1 MAMVVPKGDPFA
13 VDQTVG
19 PTQEFGLIDMPKT
32 QFSRLNASK
41 SLDESAQRFNKVAQK
56 WQGEQDQTRAKDL
69 MNQIQEKTN
78 DLTNNPETGF
88 KTLKGINAIER
99 PEGQSLSD
107 EVGKSYDDF
116 VNSLL
121 QKGVNKN
128 VQKIVK
134 QFSDANRNQLINS
147 VNTHLI
153 AQSNEYRKSVNQKS
167 IEMASSMALSED
179 QKQAEEGVAVLR
191 SLIDQEAKEKGIE
204 PDYTKKLGDVQFLRI
219 QQAVDAGRLGDA
231 SNLLQVNRSDM
242 SATDQVR
249 AKRLI
254 QVAARNQRKQ
264 AAENVVGGIYGEL
277 FSPENQAKHAVEL
290 TTGSLPATADYEMAL
305 ALADG
310 DDEKAVQILAYGVDR
325 WQQDVDNA
333 EANGDLVDEETML
346 SKDRNA
352 SMALS
357 RYTAD
362 RTTEPTLDMV
372 ATRIKELVP
381 DMDED
386 SLYSTSRKV
395 LSREKAR
402 RDAQQR
408 ERDDQAGIAYGSLRN
423 GNTFETL
430 PMGATQNLKR
440 STIQALRNY
449 SDRKQA
455 GALVT
460 NSSVYWDLI
469 NNDDKLKNMPD
480 EDFVAL
486 APELSDEDFD
496 DLMNFRQGLKTG
508 KFKNTQ
514 GDSLR
519 RNIKDAFAR
528 NGLAMPTDEAGKA
541 AYGYA
546 ARNIYDRIRQ
556 DMAVTGKEPTPQEIS
571 DKVTQLLNTEF
582 SVKGSLWGTNERTLA
597 KAIEKG
603 SFGIDGTAEKILD
616 AGLQAQGIVD
626 PSKTNRTELLL
637 GIAITPTKPVP
648 GATAMVGQIRKLNP
662 AFVEGLIQAYGRQHG
677 MAEPDDSYIVRAYF
691 QHTNLFQAR

>member
-1 MAMVVPKGDPFA
+1 MPMVVPNGDPFA
-13 VDQTVG
+13 VQQTVG
-19 PTQEFGLIDMPKT
+19 PTQEFGLVNMPKT
-32 QFSRLNASK
+32 QFSRMNAAQSIE
-41 SLDESAQRFNKVAQK
+41 ESAQQFNQIAQK

-78 DLTNNPETGF
+78 DLANNPETGF
-88 KTLKGINAIER
+88 KTLKGINALER
-99 PEGQSLSD
+99 PDGKSLSD
-107 EVGKSYDDF
+107 EIGKSYDDY
-116 VNSLL
+116 VSSLL
-121 QKGVNKN
+121 QNGVNRN

-134 QFSDANRNQLINS
+134 QFSDANRNQLMNS

-167 IEMASSMALSED
+167 IEMASAMALQDDPS
-179 QKQAEEGVAVLR
+179 QAEEGVAVLR
-191 SLIDQEAKEKGIE
+191 ALIDQEAKEKGIE

-231 SNLLQVNRSDM
+231 SNLLQANRSDM

-254 QVAARNQRKQ
+254 QVAARKQRKQ
-264 AAENVVGGIYGEL
+264 AAEDVVGGIYGEI
-277 FSPENQAKHAVEL
+277 FSAENQARHAVEL

-310 DDEKAVQILAYGVDR
+310 DEEKAVQILAYGVDR

-333 EANGDLVDEETML
+333 EADGTLIDEEAML
-346 SKDRNA
+346 AEDRNA

-362 RTTEPTLDMV
+362 RTSEPTLDMV
-372 ATRIKELVP
+372 ANRIKELVP

-408 ERDDQAGIAYGSLRN
+408 ERDDQATIAYGSLRSGN
-423 GNTFETL
+423 GFEAL
-430 PMGATQNLKR
+430 PMGAVQNLKR
-440 STIQALRNY
+440 STVTSLQDYAN
-449 SDRKQA
+449 RKAA

-460 NSSVYWDLI
+460 NSALYWDLI
-469 NNDDKLKNMPD
+469 SNEDKLKNMTD
-480 EDFVAL
+480 EDFVTL
-486 APELSDEDFD
+486 APELTESDFD
-496 DLMNFRQGLKTG
+496 DLMNFRQGLKGG
-508 KFKNTQ
+508 KFKDTQ
-514 GDSLR
+514 GDNLR
-519 RNIKDAFAR
+519 RNIKDAFSR
-528 NGLAMPTDEAGKA
+528 NGLSMPTDEAGKA

-556 DMAVTGKEPTPQEIS
+556 EMVMTGKEPTAQEIS
-571 DKVTQLLNTEF
+571 EKVTQLLNSEF
-582 SVKGSLWGTNERTLA
+582 SVKGTLWGTNERTLA

-603 SFGIDGTAEKILD
+603 SFGIDGTAEKILN

-637 GIAITPTKPVP
+637 GIAITPTKMVP
-648 GATAMVGQIRKLNP
+648 GASAMVGEIRKVNP
-662 AFVEGLIQAYGRQHG
+662 GFIEGLSQAYARKHG
-677 MAEPDDSYIVRAYF
+677 GVSPDDSYIVRAYL
-691 QHTNLFQAR
+691 QHSNLFQVR

>member
-1 MAMVVPKGDPFA
+1 MPMVVPNGDPFA
-13 VDQTVG
+13 VQQTVG
-19 PTQEFGLIDMPKT
+19 PTQEFGLVNMPKT
-32 QFSRLNASK
+32 QFSRMNAAQ
-41 SLDESAQRFNKVAQK
+41 SLEESAQHLNQLAQK

-78 DLTNNPETGF
+78 DLANNPQSGF
-88 KTLKGINAIER
+88 KTLKGINALER
-99 PEGQSLSD
+99 PEGKSLSD
-107 EVGKSYDDF
+107 EVGKSYDDY

-121 QKGVNKN
+121 QNGVNKN

-134 QFSDANRNQLINS
+134 QFSDANRNQLMNL

-167 IEMASSMALSED
+167 IEMASSMALQD
-179 QKQAEEGVAVLR
+179 DPRQAEEGVAVLR
-191 SLIDQEAKEKGIE
+191 ALIDQEAQEKGVE

-219 QQAVDAGRLGDA
+219 QQAVDAGRLSDA
-231 SNLLQVNRSDM
+231 ASLLQANRSDM

-254 QVAARNQRKQ
+254 QVAARKQRKQ
-264 AAENVVGGIYGEL
+264 AAEDVVGGIYGEI
-277 FSPENQAKHAVEL
+277 FSAENQARHAVEL
-290 TTGSLPATADYEMAL
+290 TTGLLPATADYEMAL

-310 DDEKAVQILAYGVDR
+310 DEEKAVQILGYGVDR

-333 EANGDLVDEETML
+333 EADGTLINEEAML
-346 SKDRNA
+346 ADDRNA
-352 SMALS
+352 AMALS

-362 RTTEPTLDMV
+362 RTAEPTLDMV
-372 ATRIKELVP
+372 ANRIKELVP
-381 DMDED
+381 GMDED

-402 RDAQQR
+402 RDALQR
-408 ERDDQAGIAYGSLRN
+408 ERDDQASIAYGSLRN
-423 GNTFETL
+423 GNGFDSL
-430 PMGATQNLKR
+430 PMGAVQNLKR
-440 STIQALRNY
+440 STVKSLQDYA
-449 SDRKQA
+449 SRKAA

-460 NSSVYWDLI
+460 NSALYWDLI
-469 NNDDKLKNMPD
+469 SNEDKLKNMTD

-486 APELSDEDFD
+486 APELTDGDFD

-528 NGLAMPTDEAGKA
+528 NGLTMPPDEAGKA

-556 DMAVTGKEPTPQEIS
+556 EMVMMGKEPTAQEIS
-571 DKVTQLLNTEF
+571 DKVTQLLNSEF
-582 SVKGSLWGTNERTLA
+582 SVKGSFWGTNERTLA

-603 SFGIDGTAEKILD
+603 SFGIEGTAEKILD

-637 GIAITPTKPVP
+637 GIAITPTKSVP
-648 GATAMVGQIRKLNP
+648 GASAMVGEIRKLNP
-662 AFVEGLIQAYGRQHG
+662 GFIDGLSQAYARQHG
-677 MAEPDDSYIVRAYF
+677 GVQPDDSYIVRAYL
-691 QHTNLFQAR
+691 QHSNLFQAR